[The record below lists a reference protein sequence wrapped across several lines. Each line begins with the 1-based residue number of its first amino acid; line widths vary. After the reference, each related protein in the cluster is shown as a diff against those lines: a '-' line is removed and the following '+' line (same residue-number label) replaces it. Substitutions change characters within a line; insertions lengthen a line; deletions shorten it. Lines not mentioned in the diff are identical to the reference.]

1 MGAWPEREAPAG
13 KSHFGAFLGGKGEG
27 FVLPLFF
34 RTRVPLKV
42 VGGLRTDATR

>member
-27 FVLPLFF
+27 FVLPLFLVSSESLKD
-34 RTRVPLKV
+34 REEMGPLE
-42 VGGLRTDATR
+42 

>member
-27 FVLPLFF
+27 FVLPLFC
-34 RTRVPLKV
+34 
-42 VGGLRTDATR
+42 LRERIAEGMGREATR